1 MSKLVPKEQQ
11 TAYQRW
17 EMTSFGDERPSVV
30 AKRPP
35 PAPEPE
41 PEPDL
46 ALDLTPA
53 ISEEELAELRELAR
67 ADGHE
72 TGWAAGRE
80 EGLQS
85 GREEGLA
92 SGREEG
98 YAAGLAAGHAAGH
111 AAALEEGR
119 AAAAFELEQLREMA
133 QQFGEALTHADQL
146 IANDVLDLALHLAR
160 GMLGGALRVRPEL
173 ILPVVRQAI
182 DALPSLQLPAELA
195 LNPQDA
201 RVVREGI
208 GEELEKDG
216 WRIVED
222 AHIGRGGCRIDSAS
236 NQIDAQAATRWQRL
250 THGLGKD
257 LEWLEP

>member
-1 MSKLVPKEQQ
+1 
-11 TAYQRW
+11 
-17 EMTSFGDERPSVV
+17 MTSFGDDRPSAV
-30 AKRPP
+30 AKRAPLAA
-35 PAPEPE
+35 PAPQAEPE
-41 PEPDL
+41 LE
-46 ALDLTPA
+46 LDLTPS
-53 ISEEELAELRELAR
+53 ISEEEIDELRERAR
-67 ADGHE
+67 ADGYE
-72 TGWAAGRE
+72 QGWAN
-80 EGLQS
+80 

-98 YAAGLAAGHAAGH
+98 LNAGHEDGHEDGYAAGLAAGQTAGLAEAHAQ
-111 AAALEEGR
+111 GR
-119 AAAAFELEQLREMA
+119 AAAAAELEHVRAMA

-146 IANDVLDLALHLAR
+146 IANDVLELALHLAR
-160 GMLGGALRVRPEL
+160 GMLGGALRARPEL
-173 ILPVVRQAI
+173 ILPVVRKAI

-201 RVVREGI
+201 KVVREGI

-222 AHIGRGGCRIDSAS
+222 AHVGRGGCRIDTAS